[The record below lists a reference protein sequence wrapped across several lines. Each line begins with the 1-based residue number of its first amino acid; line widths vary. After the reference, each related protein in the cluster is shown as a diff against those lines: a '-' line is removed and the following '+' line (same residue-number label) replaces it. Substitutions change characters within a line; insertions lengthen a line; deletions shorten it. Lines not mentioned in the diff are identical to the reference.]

1 MEKKNAFLGK
11 DIDGGLLYLNN
22 GKYGYF
28 ITNKING
35 NSQNYKVP
43 EYLKPEE
50 ITVDLAQRIIQYKK
64 KISKQYLVPQD
75 AFNNDTENDCDAG
88 WQHHH
93 HNTGKEEIRSAGS
106 GAG

>member
-1 MEKKNAFLGK
+1 MEKKNTFLGK

-22 GKYGYF
+22 GKYGFF

-64 KISKQYLVPQD
+64 KMSKQYLVPKE
-75 AFNNDTENDCDAG
+75 AFLNSDCDEDG
-88 WQHHH
+88 DPCD
-93 HNTGKEEIRSAGS
+93 GKIPELKVQKKNKV
-106 GAG
+106 

>member
-75 AFNNDTENDCDAG
+75 AFNNDTENDCDEDG
-88 WQHHH
+88 DKCD
-93 HNTGKEEIRSAGS
+93 GKITELKIKKNKV
-106 GAG
+106 

>member
-1 MEKKNAFLGK
+1 MEKKNTFLGK

-22 GKYGYF
+22 GKYGFF
-28 ITNKING
+28 ITNKINV

-64 KISKQYLVPQD
+64 KISKQYLVPQE
-75 AFNNDTENDCDAG
+75 AFINETDCDEDG
-88 WQHHH
+88 DKCD
-93 HNTGKEEIRSAGS
+93 GKIPELKIKKNKV
-106 GAG
+106 

>member
-22 GKYGYF
+22 GKYGFF
-28 ITNKING
+28 ITNEING

-43 EYLKPEE
+43 EYLRPEE

-64 KISKQYLVPQD
+64 KMSKQYFVPKE
-75 AFNNDTENDCDAG
+75 AFINSDCDEDG
-88 WQHHH
+88 DPCD
-93 HNTGKEEIRSAGS
+93 GKIPEIFNK
-106 GAG
+106 